1 MQRGNTLGD
10 LSTPVGWQG
19 LPAVEQ
25 GSPQATL
32 QPAWFGAEGS
42 RGRGV

>member
-1 MQRGNTLGD
+1 MQTGNTLGD

-25 GSPQATL
+25 ESPQATL
-32 QPAWFGAEGS
+32 QPAWFGVGGS
-42 RGRGV
+42 RGGGV